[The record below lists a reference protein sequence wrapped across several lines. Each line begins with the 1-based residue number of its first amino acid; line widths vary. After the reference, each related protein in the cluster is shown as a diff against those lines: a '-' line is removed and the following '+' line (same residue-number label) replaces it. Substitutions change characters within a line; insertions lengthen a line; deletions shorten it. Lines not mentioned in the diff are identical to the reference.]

1 MLVYIDDKM
10 AGTLLKLLKDM
21 AGRIEEQLEE
31 K

>member
-1 MLVYIDDKM
+1 MLVYIDEKM
-10 AGTLLKLLKDM
+10 AETLLKLLKDM